1 MLEAIKVFLVD
12 DSAVVRHQITKIIV
26 ESQRNIKVIGGAPN
40 GKVALIKMALPK
52 YRPDVVLVDAIMP
65 EMDGFETIKHIMDQF
80 PTPVVLVSGLT
91 EREVNRSLSNL
102 GMTIFES
109 GAVEFVRKPDPM
121 IPNDINRFKRELLFK
136 ISNLSHIDLARAYAG
151 FDFKSFLR
159 EEEVQKPLQDTKPG
173 VISKKL
179 GDLLLIIGASTG
191 GPRAISLILSKLP
204 AKSPPIIIV
213 QHMPE
218 AMVDPWVKR
227 LQSLYPHLKIK
238 IPKNKE
244 KILPN
249 CIYIAPGGKHCG
261 IRKNKTFHLFEDVRI
276 NFVIPAIDVTFA
288 DAARVYKQDVLGI
301 VLTGMGK
308 DGSTGAEKI
317 KAVGGK
323 IFAEHEST
331 CVIPSMPNAIIEGK
345 YADEIVPLHN
355 ITRVIESYGWI

>member
-26 ESQRNIKVIGGAPN
+26 ESQRNISVIGGAPN

-91 EREVNRSLSNL
+91 KREVNRSLSNL

-109 GAVEFVRKPDPM
+109 GGVEFVKKPDPM
-121 IPNDINRFKRELLFK
+121 IPSDVNRFKRELLFK
-136 ISNLSHIDLARAYAG
+136 ISNLSQVDLARAYAG
-151 FDFKSFLR
+151 FDFRSFLR
-159 EEEVQKPLQDTKPG
+159 EEEIKKPLLDTKPE
-173 VISKKL
+173 VLSKFS
-179 GDLLLIIGASTG
+179 DLLLIIGASTG
-191 GPRAISLILSKLP
+191 GPRAISLILSKIP
-204 AKSPPIIIV
+204 TKSPPIIIV

-218 AMVDPWVKR
+218 PMVDPWVKR
-227 LQSLYPHLKIK
+227 LQSLYPHLNIK
-238 IPKNKE
+238 IPENRE
-244 KILPN
+244 KISPN

-261 IRKNKTFHLFEDVRI
+261 IRRDKTIHLFEDERV
-276 NFVIPAIDVTFA
+276 NFVIPSIDITFT
-288 DAARVYKQDVLGI
+288 DAARVYKENVLGI

-308 DGSTGAEKI
+308 DGFLGAEKI

-331 CVIPSMPNAIIEGK
+331 CVIPSMPNAIIKGK

-355 ITRVIESYGWI
+355 ITRKIENYGWI